1 MANIVTH
8 GLGQPDEGAIVAL
21 GMGASEPAPPGAM
34 SATLSGSGSLTAAL
48 TATGEETPVTAGCGQ
63 FPSLFTEV
71 DYLTLA
77 RLDDDLLLLA

>member
-34 SATLSGSGSLTAAL
+34 SATLSGSGALTAAL
-48 TATGEETPVTAGCGQ
+48 TATGEETPTTAGGGKQ
-63 FPSLFTEV
+63 FPPLFAEV
-71 DYLTLA
+71 DYLALA
-77 RLDDDLLLLA
+77 RLDDDLLLV